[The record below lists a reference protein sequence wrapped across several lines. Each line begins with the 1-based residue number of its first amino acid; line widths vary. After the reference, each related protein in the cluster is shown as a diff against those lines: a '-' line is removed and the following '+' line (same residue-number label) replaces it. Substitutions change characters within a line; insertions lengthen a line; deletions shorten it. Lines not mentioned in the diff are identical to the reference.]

1 MGFAIPAEEYQR
13 FRALIYDESGIAL
26 GDQKQALVV
35 SRFSKQLSELEL
47 VTSPEYYKQVVS
59 NSSREEF
66 TRRLD

>member
-35 SRFSKQLSELEL
+35 SRFSKHLSELEL
-47 VTSPEYYKQVVS
+47 VTFPEYYKQVVS